1 MQEKTSIGFRLF
13 TRLFGES
20 LIQSAYRGI
29 LGRPPDNAGLRAHK
43 LAFRRSNNLTQLLHR
58 LAHSEEFAVTLEFSS
73 ALAAHRSAHLSNLKK
88 LTHAVSLNQKILLLG
103 NCQVRGL
110 ARLFR
115 ALTGD
120 ADVTAILMLPSVIER
135 FEARD
140 TELEAVIAESNFIF
154 IHADEVTFQ
163 LLQNNFPKHYSK
175 VRIIPKVGF
184 AGFHPDVDYVNDS
197 KGEHIF
203 GPLGDYQSSIAF
215 FGWKNSLSKSQ
226 TIQLF
231 CESTYEQLGYFEYW
245 NASKEM
251 LLKDGELAGFPLDT
265 LFETWSKRGCW
276 MYSMNHPKLHTLAD
290 IARVVL
296 ERERINT
303 LPGVEEFVDDEMSS
317 QCVWP
322 VYPEIGARLGLPGHY
337 FFKRSTPFE
346 FRDMPVPMMTLEQF
360 IDESF
365 EAYSKYDRSELTCHR
380 LTSSRFEKLLAS
392 IKGAGVFG
400 TPENTA
406 GENNAVLNSPII
418 TQPATQKTNP
428 YAGLPDYQFWRR
440 AIERLPAS
448 AVNPVVHPGFALNR
462 EFKVATAGSC
472 FAQHISRTLAKH
484 GFNYYVTEG
493 GNTMPTQEAARR
505 NFGVFSARFGNLYTA
520 RQLIQLLERAYGRF
534 SPLDNSWTR
543 GDGKLVDPFRPQV
556 EPDGFESIEALE
568 KSRHDHF
575 TAVRDMFENL
585 DIFVFTLGLT
595 ETWRNIVDGAVFPL
609 APGVVAGEMDR
620 ARYEFVNFDV
630 RDVVIDL
637 QNFLDKLAVINPNAK
652 IILTVSPVPLIATY
666 EHQHVLVSTTYSK
679 SVLRAAAGEIA
690 KANAHC
696 DYFPSYEI
704 ITGNYSRGQYFET
717 DLRSIRQEG
726 VDHVMRIF
734 LSSYANVNTGRIESG
749 TDQQEIMNE
758 MAHVNAAVCDEEAI
772 ETSVLGS
779 R

>member
-1 MQEKTSIGFRLF
+1 MKIEKSQSKGFRLF
-13 TRLFGES
+13 VKLFGNA
-20 LIQSAYRGI
+20 LVDSAYKGI
-29 LGRPPDNAGLRAHK
+29 LGREPDIDEK
-43 LAFRRSNNLTQLLHR
+43 LAYKAALDQAADLQAMLYKLSRTQELAIKLPFTPLFEHHKT
-58 LAHSEEFAVTLEFSS
+58 AHST
-73 ALAAHRSAHLSNLKK
+73 HIDGLSHANVSNKK
-88 LTHAVSLNQKILLLG
+88 LLVLG
-103 NCQVRGL
+103 NCQSRGL
-110 ARLFR
+110 ASLMSAMTGGAEAR
-115 ALTGD
+115 AIEL
-120 ADVTAILMLPSVIER
+120 LPDVIER
-135 FEARD
+135 LRTRD
-140 TELEAVIAESNFIF
+140 VELTKLITESDIIF
-154 IHADEVTFQ
+154 VHHDGKTPQLMEQIYPAD
-163 LLQNNFPKHYSK
+163 YAK
-175 VRIIPKVGF
+175 VRIIPKISF
-184 AGFHPDVDYVNDS
+184 AAFHPDMDYVEDS
-197 KGEHIF
+197 DGSHIL
-203 GPLGDYQSSIAF
+203 GPLGGYQSSIVF
-215 FGWKNSLSKSQ
+215 FCWKNMLTKAE
-226 TIQLF
+226 TLNMF
-231 CESTYEQLGYFEYW
+231 CEKTYRTLGYFDYW
-245 NASKEM
+245 WVAKR
-251 LLKDGELAGFPLDT
+251 LLIEEGESTGIPLEHLIDK
-265 LFETWSKRGCW
+265 WSKQGCW
-276 MYSMNHPKLHTLAD
+276 MYSLNHPKLHTLAD
-290 IARVVL
+290 VARIIL
-296 ERERINT
+296 EREGINT
-303 LPGVEEFVDDEMSS
+303 LPGVEEFVDDEMNTEN
-317 QCVWP
+317 VWP

-346 FRDMPVPMMTLEQF
+346 FRDMPVPMMTLAQF

-365 EAYSKYDRSELTCHR
+365 EAYSKYDRS
-380 LTSSRFEKLLAS
+380 
-392 IKGAGVFG
+392 
-400 TPENTA
+400 
-406 GENNAVLNSPII
+406 
-418 TQPATQKTNP
+418 
-428 YAGLPDYQFWRR
+428 
-440 AIERLPAS
+440 AS
-448 AVNPVVHPGFALNR
+448 AVNPVVHPGFALNH
-462 EFKVATAGSC
+462 EGKVATAGSC

-493 GNTMPTQEAARR
+493 GDAMSAQEAAHR

-568 KSRHDHF
+568 QSRHDHF

-609 APGVVAGEMDR
+609 APGVVAGEMDQ

-717 DLRSIRQEG
+717 DLRSITQEG

-734 LSSYANVNTGRIESG
+734 LSSYANEKPAHTDNG
-749 TDQQEIMNE
+749 TDQQEIMSE
-758 MAHVNAAVCDEEAI
+758 LARANAVVCDEEAI
-772 ETSVLGS
+772 EMSEERLPSPKVY